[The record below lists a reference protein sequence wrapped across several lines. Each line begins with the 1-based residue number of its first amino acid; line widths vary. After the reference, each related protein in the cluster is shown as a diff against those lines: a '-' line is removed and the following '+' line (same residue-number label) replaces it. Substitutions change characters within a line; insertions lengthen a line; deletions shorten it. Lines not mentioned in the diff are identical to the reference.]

1 MRLKIIGLFAALL
14 LVAACQAPSDDS
26 ASGEGEGGAGV
37 ESSDTGDVSTG
48 DVSTGDTSDMSG
60 PEAGSVDE
68 WMQDVGYMVHFDFD
82 KSNLMSEARAVLDR
96 QAEWLIQYTG
106 YSVTVE
112 GHCDERGT
120 REYNLALGERRANAA
135 KDYLVFLG
143 IDPARLRTISYGKER
158 PEAVGSNEAVWAQ
171 NRRAVTKPTG
181 VGS

>member
-26 ASGEGEGGAGV
+26 ASGEGEGGTEGGAGV
-37 ESSDTGDVSTG
+37 ESSDTG

-120 REYNLALGERRANAA
+120 REYNLALGERRAASVKN
-135 KDYLVFLG
+135 YLVALG
-143 IDPARLRTISYGKER
+143 VDPSRISTLSYGKER
-158 PEAVGSNEAVWAQ
+158 PLAMGHDEAAWSQ
-171 NRRAVTKPTG
+171 NRRG
-181 VGS
+181 VSILN